1 MEAGKETCVGF
12 DEGKATF
19 AEICDSIGAAPSNA
33 IRMFVS
39 VFNKHGGFPFD
50 LSNPYGF
57 NAETHSAMNDA
68 SSGNNLPGPYENID
82 EMFAKLDKN

>member
-1 MEAGKETCVGF
+1 MLAGKETCVGF

-39 VFNKHGGFPFD
+39 VFNKRGGFPFD